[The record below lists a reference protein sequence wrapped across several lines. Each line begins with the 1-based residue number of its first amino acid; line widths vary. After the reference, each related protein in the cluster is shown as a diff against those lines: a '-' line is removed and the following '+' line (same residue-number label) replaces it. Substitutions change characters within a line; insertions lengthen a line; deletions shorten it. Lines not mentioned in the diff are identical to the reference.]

1 MEKNINQAILL
12 SCFALM
18 LCSCSKRQIDHSL
31 KTKLSCSVQSDLEYE
46 KSKSSL
52 NWISEAILSAN
63 GNSSVVLKD
72 IAPSESILNPS
83 KDGSVIYD
91 VFIKD
96 SKVNSL
102 KVFSGPHNNLE
113 FAVLKSF
120 SDLAIWIDSKII
132 AKEFNQRTSEIL
144 KSSGKINGYTFHI
157 ISTQDLQDAK
167 PYVGATFIQVSN
179 QEKDF
184 ICYSENK
191 IADRN
196 NHCRLVRTGNLE
208 FQEFF
213 SHMFGGDQSQSY
225 SFDISLFHSPEK
237 KMFWSILTVKIN

>member
-1 MEKNINQAILL
+1 MRNIIKQAILL
-12 SCFALM
+12 SCVALM
-18 LCSCSKRQIDHSL
+18 LCSCSKRRIDQSL

-52 NWISEAILSAN
+52 NWISEAILSTN

-83 KDGSVIYD
+83 KGGSVIYD
-91 VFIKD
+91 VIIKD

-144 KSSGKINGYTFHI
+144 KSSGTINGYTFYI

-167 PYVGATFIQVSN
+167 PYAGVTFIQVSN

-213 SHMFGGDQSQSY
+213 SHMFGGDQSKSH
-225 SFDISLFHSPEK
+225 SFDISIFHSPEQ